1 MNCCDDYG
9 KCTQGYNCPAREKHC
24 EKERSLVKEV
34 LIDLLLAVA
43 GAGVITGV
51 VAYFIGYQ
59 L

>member
-1 MNCCDDYG
+1 MKYCNNNCN
-9 KCTQGYNCPAREKHC
+9 QGGGCQNC

-43 GAGVITGV
+43 GAGVITCV